1 MIAHWLHHQTSE
13 LRVIHLKL
21 VKDPCFYR
29 SPPTM
34 DFYFLKNKIAK
45 KKKSDH
51 SGLFDHTSK
60 HACMK
65 LL

>member
-45 KKKSDH
+45 KKKNQTTVAY
-51 SGLFDHTSK
+51 LIIQVNML
-60 HACMK
+60 A
-65 LL
+65 